1 MRYTEIPDKIQEEF
15 NERMRDPAPFKPNW
29 AKIKTLS
36 KEDASIF
43 TKWYLGM
50 APFVYQDMMLN
61 GEQSRIVICSSRQ
74 IGKTYAVAFKA
85 LHFAM
90 YNPKTTVLV
99 YSRNLSQSKKF
110 IKVMRN
116 LMYEGMQNVKKL
128 VDNSRTQ
135 YINEEPVF
143 IFPQNIDNKKPNN
156 TSEFSL
162 LNGSTIMS
170 LPATDSSR
178 GFTADLV
185 IVDEAA
191 FVSDEIFEMVIE
203 PTVRF
208 TGGSIILLSTPN
220 GQKGY
225 FYDLFDPFEKK
236 AEHEYTRYWWPWE
249 LCPNEKI
256 REMTEKKRKSMDPMR
271 FQQEYEARFTTDAN
285 AFFVP
290 RKVKEA
296 TIESMEKVYS
306 DLKNQYICGIDYGVT
321 KSKTVVSLCYLNE
334 NDGNVY
340 LVYQKTFPG
349 GYDNAQL
356 PRFLNT
362 LETQFNITK
371 YVVDDCPQGD
381 SATQQL
387 EREGKAVRRVYFGKE
402 KIGMYFRFKT
412 ALNKRDDDD
421 DGKGHRFRMPLIED
435 LKKEMMALQIR
446 DSRTRVT
453 YIIEKPQGGSD
464 DRIDSLVLATLP
476 FLEEEEREFR
486 SYLA

>member
-1 MRYTEIPDKIQEEF
+1 
-15 NERMRDPAPFKPNW
+15 
-29 AKIKTLS
+29 
-36 KEDASIF
+36 
-43 TKWYLGM
+43 
-50 APFVYQDMMLN
+50 
-61 GEQSRIVICSSRQ
+61 
-74 IGKTYAVAFKA
+74 
-85 LHFAM
+85 
-90 YNPKTTVLV
+90 
-99 YSRNLSQSKKF
+99 
-110 IKVMRN
+110 
-116 LMYEGMQNVKKL
+116 MYEGMQNVKRLTDGSNTYQDEK
-128 VDNSRTQ
+128 
-135 YINEEPVF
+135 PPF
-143 IFPQNIDNKKPNN
+143 IFPQDIDNKKANN

-225 FYDLFDPFEKK
+225 FFDLFDPFEKRN
-236 AEHEYTRYWWPWE
+236 EHEYTRYWWKWE

-256 REMTEKKRKSMDPMR
+256 RAMTEKKRTTMDPMR

-285 AFFVP
+285 AFFLP
-290 RKVKEA
+290 LKIRGAIRHDIEVK
-296 TIESMEKVYS
+296 YS
-306 DLKNQYICGIDYGVT
+306 DLDNQFICGIDYGVT

-334 NDGNVY
+334 EEGTVY
-340 LVYQKTFPG
+340 LAYQKVFPG

-356 PRFLNT
+356 PAFLNS
-362 LETQFNITK
+362 LETHFNITK

-402 KIGMYFRFKT
+402 KVGIYFRFKT
-412 ALNKRDDDD
+412 ALNKTDDDD
-421 DGKGHRFRMPLIED
+421 TIKIHRFRMPLIEE

-446 DSRTRVT
+446 DSRTRAT
-453 YIIEKPQGGSD
+453 YIIEKPQQNGSD
-464 DRIDSLVLATLP
+464 DRIDSLVLAATP
-476 FLEEEEREFR
+476 FLEVEEKEFR
-486 SYLA
+486 SYLAWTKI